1 MRSNRLKHPKEL
13 FILALSEMCERYA
26 FWGVGNLLVL
36 YMVQHYHSTAAEAA
50 KTYGIFA
57 GFAAFLPLI
66 GGYLVDKW
74 NYHTPLFLGALVN
87 SIGCFMIALGSR
99 PILYLALAVMA
110 LGYGFFTPSILT
122 LLGNAYKKKSE
133 LREKGFS
140 IYYASINIGVFAAM
154 VSLGFVAHTF
164 GWHYCWIVAGS
175 VQAIG
180 LIPILIFLK
189 KHYDF
194 KSKKNGEKKGSLPKL
209 SKIEK
214 DRIIVILVL
223 IIFSLFFWMPYIQ
236 AFSSMAIFGLK
247 FTDRWIGSYEFPTA
261 WLLSAEP
268 FFLLL
273 LAPILVKFY
282 SVLSKF
288 KKNPSPAMKTALG
301 LFSSSLFF
309 LIMALAALS
318 FPATAKSANI
328 SVLIP
333 LGAYFF
339 LALGEMLLAP
349 IGLSLISH
357 LAPIRIKA
365 LLIGVWYVCVGVSF
379 YLGGLMAGLI
389 DKISWPE
396 FFTIFVLLTFFS
408 GLILTLF
415 SSKLNRMSHKNLE
428 DLDRKEFFENQ
439 GKAEL

>member
-1 MRSNRLKHPKEL
+1 MRSNQLKHPKEL
-13 FILALSEMCERYA
+13 FILALTEMCERYA

-36 YMVQHYHSTAAEAA
+36 YMVQHYDASAASAA
-50 KTYGIFA
+50 KTYGVFA
-57 GFAAFLPLI
+57 GFAAFLPLL

-74 NYHTPLFLGALVN
+74 NYHYPLFLGALVN

-99 PILYLALAVMA
+99 PILYLALGVMA
-110 LGYGFFTPSILT
+110 LGYGFFTPAILT

-133 LREKGFS
+133 MREKGFS
-140 IYYASINIGVFAAM
+140 IYYASINVGVFAAM

-175 VQAIG
+175 VQGLG
-180 LIPILIFLK
+180 LIPIIIYLK

-194 KSKKNGEKKGSLPKL
+194 EPNKIREEKKRLPKL

-223 IIFSLFFWMPYIQ
+223 IAFSLFFWMPYIQ

-247 FTDRWIGSYEFPTA
+247 FTDRWIGSYEFPTS

-282 SVLSKF
+282 GFLSKA

-301 LFSSSLFF
+301 LFSSSVFF
-309 LIMALAALS
+309 LIMAIAALS
-318 FPATAKSANI
+318 FPAAAKSAHI

-333 LGAYFF
+333 IGAYFF

-357 LAPIRIKA
+357 LAPKRYNA

-389 DKISWPE
+389 EKISWPE
-396 FFTIFVLLTFFS
+396 FFALFVLLTFSS
-408 GLILTLF
+408 GLVLTLF
-415 SSKLNRMSHKNLE
+415 ASKLSRMSHKNLE
-428 DLDRKEFFENQ
+428 DLDKKEFFENQ